1 MIKFPFISNL
11 IQVNKLLKNKH
22 ILLKER
28 GVIRILEQM
37 LATQEDKVANLKD
50 LIEKHK
56 KKEISTLETVKFLQ
70 AMVKNGAKNIEQ
82 HLDSLK
88 DIADKVRTEELIR
101 ISDLTDN
108 MQAGNELKFSDF
120 EPLPEED
127 LEADEEPEIDFESE
141 DDGPAIDFGSETL
154 NIGGEIHGAKKIKNM
169 KKIKSLKKIKSITV
183 SFINI

>member
-1 MIKFPFISNL
+1 
-11 IQVNKLLKNKH
+11 
-22 ILLKER
+22 
-28 GVIRILEQM
+28 M

-127 LEADEEPEIDFESE
+127 LEADEEPED
-141 DDGPAIDFGSETL
+141 
-154 NIGGEIHGAKKIKNM
+154 
-169 KKIKSLKKIKSITV
+169 
-183 SFINI
+183 